1 VHALRG
7 SCPSCLS
14 APAGLWL
21 ALCLLFGAAAPARA
35 DADVAPV
42 VVGPGFTEL
51 TFAGRMGL
59 LEDPAGLLG
68 AEDVLSRPVGEL
80 EAVPGQALSLG
91 MTEAVYWLRF
101 DLERRQ
107 GAPAASLVLDLGTPT
122 LSSAGLWLAAGPPGA
137 HPPFARLEAGR
148 ASATPGYFRLPPL
161 PEGRLTAALRV
172 HCPDS
177 DLIIR
182 PALFTVEA
190 HAGED
195 RRRSLFEGA
204 FLGLALALL
213 LYNLILLVILRDQA
227 YFWYVLHL
235 AAIAYY
241 DLIVLGAGRHLPAA
255 WQDGAYLAYSFIFPV
270 IGLAI
275 VRFVQTFLDTRATM
289 PRLHRALWVLAGYS
303 LCLAALPFLPAA
315 AWPVPSIVWG
325 LAITGLAVTAG
336 VVRARRGFPPAAAFL
351 AAWVFYLAGGLIHTY
366 TVIGLLPA
374 SFWAYRGIA
383 LGSAC
388 EFVLMSL
395 ALAWRIRLLR
405 ADKRA
410 AEAERERLAAESALQ
425 RLVIDHSGL
434 GLALV
439 NGGRVALANRRL
451 AELLGREPGEL
462 AGAQAEDLVRDAAG
476 RPVFAFP
483 DNPGGPVHEAEAAI
497 RRPQGGL
504 LHARVLARAVDP
516 AEPARGAVWLLE
528 DVSDRKRLEEL
539 REDVERIMRH
549 DLKGP
554 LNAVIGFADI
564 LAAEPGLDAN
574 QRRWAGAIR
583 DAGLRMLDQINRSLD
598 LYKMERGTYRLAP
611 EPVDLVRL
619 VRLLAGELLVAALAR
634 GVVVTA
640 LCRGEALAP
649 DSVLPALGEEM
660 LVRLTL
666 SNLLGN
672 ALEAAPPGGDVT
684 VSLSAEEGYAV
695 VRIENDGPVPRE
707 IRARFF
713 EKYVTHG
720 KPQGT
725 GLGTY
730 AARLM
735 TRTMG
740 GEVTMRVEEERR
752 TVVTVRLPLGE

>member
-21 ALCLLFGAAAPARA
+21 ALCLLFGAAAPVRA

-59 LEDPAGLLG
+59 LEDPDGLLG
-68 AEDVLSRPVGEL
+68 AEDVLSRPVGAL
-80 EAVPGQALSLG
+80 EAVPGQAPSLG
-91 MTEAVYWLRF
+91 LSDAYFWLRF
-101 DLERRQ
+101 DLARLP
-107 GAPAASLVLDLGTPT
+107 GAPAAGLVLDLGSPVFTVAELY
-122 LSSAGLWLAAGPPGA
+122 LSAGPPGA

-148 ASATPGYFRLPPL
+148 ESATPGYFRLPPL
-161 PEGRLTAALRV
+161 PEGRVTAALRV
-172 HCPDS
+172 RCPDS
-177 DLIIR
+177 DLYVLPR
-182 PALFTVEA
+182 LFSESA
-190 HAGED
+190 YAAFD
-195 RRRSLFEGA
+195 RRQSLFEGA
-204 FLGLALALL
+204 FLGLAVALL

-227 YFWYVLHL
+227 YLWYVLHL
-235 AAIAYY
+235 AVIAAYN
-241 DLIVLGAGRHLPAA
+241 LVTLGAARHLPST
-255 WQDGAYLAYSFIFPV
+255 WQGGAYLFYNVSLVP
-270 IGLAI
+270 IGLTIA
-275 VRFVQTFLDTRATM
+275 RFVQTFLGTREAA
-289 PRLHRALWVLAGYS
+289 PRLHRALWAYAAFS
-303 LCLAALPFLPAA
+303 LGMGFMAFLPPQTWTIPGV
-315 AWPVPSIVWG
+315 AWALATSV
-325 LAITGLAVTAG
+325 LAITAG
-336 VVRARRGFPPAAAFL
+336 VLRAVQGFAPAVAFL
-351 AAWVFYLAGGLIHTY
+351 AAWVLYLAGGISHSLTFIGVLPQGFWTY
-366 TVIGLLPA
+366 RA
-374 SFWAYRGIA
+374 IA

-439 NGGRVALANRRL
+439 DGGRVALANRRL

-583 DAGLRMLDQINRSLD
+583 DAGFRMLDQINRSLD

-611 EPVDLVRL
+611 EPVDLVHL

-634 GVVVTA
+634 RVVVTA

-649 DSVLPALGEEM
+649 DSFLPALGEEM

-666 SNLLGN
+666 SNLLVN

-720 KPQGT
+720 KPHGT

-740 GEVTMRVEEERR
+740 GEVDMRVEEERR